1 MSDINKII
9 KINSAINALQS
20 TDPDLRMLDI
30 STLDDKVGSIAD
42 SSEIRKVAQA
52 QQYAAATLGTTLDLG
67 SVTRI
72 ADCIKNIDDLLL
84 EKIKQKA
91 IQELLKNKGAS
102 NISEKV
108 AKLRDMAILANQLYV
123 RAKQIEDMS
132 LLELLLLAKNSGAFQ
147 QSQIFKTIQE
157 KYGAIVGNI
166 NDMLANIANL
176 DICSMVNYKTG
187 NANAVPGS
195 LNITNSAPTALPSFA
210 PPMTIDTTTI
220 DVKNQYE
227 DVLKRIGEII
237 VNSENI
243 AETPP
248 NKSAVTELQILAR
261 TVVNAYCESADES
274 VDDDIQAQFMMQI
287 NKTIETKGKE
297 WPDETKGVY
306 SSRAQAIVYI
316 AFKDANILRTYTQ
329 LKNKGSLVNGQRVAT
344 GVTIYGGPDWDFTTF
359 LDIMP
364 SQRPKELTDYW
375 TNRGYD
381 IAAQETKLNGRGIKT
396 GTLNLADAYKGAYG
410 RQLRAGFS
418 CASTRFPGG
427 SQLQLKNPDGTIY
440 DPAGL
445 NPSGIVVVDDTG
457 NAELTYKKVD
467 LFISREHVDA
477 YKQTNMSAVEVIL
490 ISSGTQRGPQ
500 YTRAQKKFG
509 ATSLA

>member
-1 MSDINKII
+1 MADINKII

-52 QQYAAATLGTTLDLG
+52 QQYTAATLGATLDLG
-67 SVTRI
+67 AVTRI

-102 NISEKV
+102 NISEKI
-108 AKLRDMAILANQLYV
+108 AKLRDMALLANQLYV
-123 RAKQIEDMS
+123 QAKQIENMS
-132 LLELLLLAKNSGAFQ
+132 LLELLLLAKNSGALE
-147 QSQIFKTIQE
+147 QIKLFKIIQE
-157 KYGAIVGNI
+157 KYGSAVDNI
-166 NDMLANIANL
+166 NAILANIANL

-187 NANAVPGS
+187 NANPVPTS
-195 LNITNSAPTALPSFA
+195 LSISTNAPSALPAFA
-210 PPMTIDTTTI
+210 PPMSIDNNAI
-220 DVKNQYE
+220 DIKNQYE
-227 DVLKRIGEII
+227 DVLKRIGEISVDRNNLQDI
-237 VNSENI
+237 S
-243 AETPP
+243 P
-248 NKSAVTELQILAR
+248 NKAALTELQILGR
-261 TVVNAYCESADES
+261 TVVNAYCQSADET
-274 VDDDIQAQFMMQI
+274 VDDDIRAQFMFHV
-287 NKTIETKGKE
+287 NTTLETKGKE
-297 WPDETKGVY
+297 WPDETKAVY
-306 SSRAQAIVYI
+306 SSRAQAMIYI
-316 AFKDANILRTYTQ
+316 AYKDANILRNYTQ
-329 LKNKGSLVNGQRVAT
+329 LKNKGTLVNGQRVAT

-359 LDIMP
+359 LDIIP

-375 TNRGYD
+375 TNKGYD

-410 RQLRAGFS
+410 RQLRPGFS

-427 SQLQLKNPDGTIY
+427 SQLQLRNPDGSIY

-467 LFISREHVDA
+467 LFISREHVQA
-477 YKQTNMSAVEVIL
+477 YKQSNMSAVEVTL
-490 ISSGTQRGPQ
+490 VSSGTQRGPQ
-500 YTRAQKKFG
+500 YVRAQQKFG
-509 ATSLA
+509 AASLA